1 MILENYIADSIDES
15 MKDYINSKEY
25 RDERRK
31 ISEKTAAFR
40 AALSLEMKIEF
51 NILMNDID
59 NFDSA
64 FASKAYVTGTV
75 NGIALREKIK

>member
-15 MKDYINSKEY
+15 MKDYINSEEY
-25 RDERRK
+25 RDEHRK

-40 AALSLEMKIEF
+40 AALSPEMKIEF
-51 NILMNDID
+51 NMLMNDID